1 MSLAGTVPRPAVA
14 DALPLVLRLDLPID
28 PAFDEALRAAPDVRL
43 RVLPPRGADA
53 DVAAALQSAM
63 AYHVSSAKDE
73 LPPPW
78 HVRAALLA
86 QAPRLLFVSAY
97 GAGFDTVD
105 VAACTAAGVCVMNQ
119 AGSNANA
126 VAEHAMGLVL
136 GLSKRIAEC
145 DRKLRRG
152 LPFSR
157 HALMGFDLEGHTLGL
172 VGIGHAGRRMAA
184 LGQAFGMRV
193 LACDPWVAAEEIT
206 RRGAVPVDLASLLSQ
221 ADVVSLHCPLD
232 DSTRGL
238 FDAAAFAAMKTG
250 ALFIST
256 ARGGIHDEAALHDA
270 LQRGQ
275 LAGAGLDVWT
285 VEPPP
290 AAHPLLALDN
300 VIATHHIAGVT
311 RQARR
316 RMATMASSQL
326 LGALR
331 GERPPRLVNPEAWPA
346 CEARLRASLA
356 TPIRP

>member
-1 MSLAGTVPRPAVA
+1 MSRVGMAARPSVA
-14 DALPLVLRLDLPID
+14 DAPPLVLRLDLPLD
-28 PAFDEALRAAPDVRL
+28 PAFDDGLRSAPEVRL
-43 RVLPPRGADA
+43 RVLPPRGEDDA
-53 DVAAALQSAM
+53 VAAALADAV

-86 QAPRLLFVSAY
+86 RAPRLLLVSTY
-97 GAGFDTVD
+97 GAGYDTVD
-105 VAACTAAGVCVMNQ
+105 VAACTSAGVCVMNQ

-136 GLSKRIAEC
+136 GLSKRITEC

-152 LPFSR
+152 LPFAR
-157 HALMGFDLEGHTLGL
+157 HALMGFDLDGHTLGL
-172 VGIGHAGRRMAA
+172 VGIGHAGTRMAA
-184 LGQAFGMRV
+184 LGQAFGMTV
-193 LACDPWVAAEEIT
+193 LACDPFIAPEEIT
-206 RRGAVPVDLASLLSQ
+206 RRGAKPVDLATLLGR

-238 FDAAAFAAMKTG
+238 FDAGAFAAMKPG

-270 LQRGQ
+270 LQRGH
-275 LAGAGLDVWT
+275 LAGAGLDVWA

-290 AAHPLLALDN
+290 AAHPLLALEN
-300 VIATHHIAGVT
+300 VIATYHIAGVT
-311 RQARR
+311 HQARR
-316 RMATMASSQL
+316 RMATMACSQL

-346 CEARLRASLA
+346 CEARLHKLSGR
-356 TPIRP
+356 